1 MKVKVGKS
9 KPSDAARH
17 VRIVGEGLDEW
28 GNRYVKLRVRDSAQD
43 IPPFKVADLVRD
55 PTRLFAALANAGWNG
70 LTPKARHE
78 VLKKLE
84 ERKRQAPS
92 FTVATRLGW
101 NGDAFVLPD
110 QIFGDPEMPLE
121 TVFGD
126 LDHTMLAKYR
136 TRGSLKEW
144 QDQVAA
150 RCTGNSR
157 LIFSV
162 FLAFTGPVLRFVGG
176 PKGGGFQ
183 LWGDAETG
191 KTTSAMVAGSVWGCH
206 RGDRRER
213 GFVETWNS
221 TSGKIEVT
229 ALAHRDTLLLLD
241 ETKLAGTTA
250 HRRAEVVTS
259 VTFTL
264 AEMTEK
270 QRLTNASSARA
281 WRGFFYSTSN
291 LTLTKLAREG
301 KIEVDDAGRRPFGSC
316 CATVSRPRA

>member
-191 KTTSAMVAGSVWGCH
+191 KTTSAMVAGSVWGSPVVIGANEGSWKPGIRPQAKLRLRHSRIGTPCSFST
-206 RGDRRER
+206 RRN
-213 GFVETWNS
+213 WP
-221 TSGKIEVT
+221 
-229 ALAHRDTLLLLD
+229 A
-241 ETKLAGTTA
+241 
-250 HRRAEVVTS
+250 
-259 VTFTL
+259 
-264 AEMTEK
+264 
-270 QRLTNASSARA
+270 
-281 WRGFFYSTSN
+281 
-291 LTLTKLAREG
+291 
-301 KIEVDDAGRRPFGSC
+301 
-316 CATVSRPRA
+316 PRHIGGPK